1 MLNDEPCEYIG
12 DPMEI
17 VHRDFNI
24 TEAQFNAAVED
35 LQEAVAYL
43 NLPGSPQNRLLARL
57 APCARRSFI
66 VKIGRFR
73 SWPTNNLMT
82 TLMLAQ
88 VGGKSLLG
96 AKPAEF
102 MNRVY
107 DIAVGEP

>member
-1 MLNDEPCEYIG
+1 
-12 DPMEI
+12 MEI

-73 SWPTNNLMT
+73 SWPTYNLMT
-82 TLMLAQ
+82 HSCSRRSVANF
-88 VGGKSLLG
+88 SLEL
-96 AKPAEF
+96 
-102 MNRVY
+102 NQRNS
-107 DIAVGEP
+107 